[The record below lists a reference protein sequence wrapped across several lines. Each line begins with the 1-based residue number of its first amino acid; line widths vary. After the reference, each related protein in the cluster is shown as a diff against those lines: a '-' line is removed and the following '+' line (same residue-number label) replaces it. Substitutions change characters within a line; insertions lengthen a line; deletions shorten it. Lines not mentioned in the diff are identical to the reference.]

1 MIIENYLQSEPDLYN
16 AENYKTLD
24 NKIKNWDG
32 CDFEVFLSSITD
44 NDLYLM
50 LEWLQ
55 FDCTFDIDCEYF
67 DTVNFPDYDIAKET
81 IVREYIQRQLMWIT
95 SKTISLSIKT
105 TLVLLTIYI
114 VSCVQYLFVQSK
126 KERQQALSL
135 LSFPR
140 AVN

>member
-16 AENYKTLD
+16 MENYKALD

-55 FDCTFDIDCEYF
+55 FDCTFDINCEYF

-81 IVREYIQRQLMWIT
+81 IVREYIQRLLMDYIENNLGVN
-95 SKTISLSIKT
+95 KDNIGFVDHLYRLVRTIS
-105 TLVLLTIYI
+105 
-114 VSCVQYLFVQSK
+114 F
-126 KERQQALSL
+126 R
-135 LSFPR
+135 SF
-140 AVN
+140 

>member
-16 AENYKTLD
+16 VENYKALD

-55 FDCTFDIDCEYF
+55 CSCAFEIDCEYF
-67 DTVNFPDYDIAKET
+67 GNIEESSGYDIAKET
-81 IVREYIQRQLMWIT
+81 VIREYIQRLLMDYIENNLGVN
-95 SKTISLSIKT
+95 KDNIGFVDHLYRLVRTISFRSI
-105 TLVLLTIYI
+105 
-114 VSCVQYLFVQSK
+114 
-126 KERQQALSL
+126 
-135 LSFPR
+135 
-140 AVN
+140 

>member
-55 FDCTFDIDCEYF
+55 FYCTFDINCEYF

-81 IVREYIQRQLMWIT
+81 IVREYIQRQLMDYIENNFAVN
-95 SKTISLSIKT
+95 KDNIGFVDHLYRLVRTISFRSI
-105 TLVLLTIYI
+105 
-114 VSCVQYLFVQSK
+114 
-126 KERQQALSL
+126 
-135 LSFPR
+135 
-140 AVN
+140 